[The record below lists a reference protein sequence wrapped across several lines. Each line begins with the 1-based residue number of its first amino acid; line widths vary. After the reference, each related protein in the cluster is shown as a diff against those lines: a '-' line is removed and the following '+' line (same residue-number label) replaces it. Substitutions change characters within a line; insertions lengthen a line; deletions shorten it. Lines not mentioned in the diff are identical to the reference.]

1 MKDCVSHLNRKNLLK
16 CNNLK
21 KQKRIILFYQV
32 QAKKKFHNGINH
44 EVKSTV
50 EPPSMDTSLQRTP
63 SNKKRCFCP
72 EVQYEKDATSI
83 HGGGGGFFHSKGTWG
98 CAARE
103 GILFRTSSLAKGVLF
118 GNFSRVRSRQ
128 GYAFW
133 EIWSKRC
140 QNSVIFVKTTELL
153 KNFGL
158 ENAKIWQ
165 VLPRKANSEHF

>member
-1 MKDCVSHLNRKNLLK
+1 MTKFVVNRKQNVQCILK
-16 CNNLK
+16 AEQTD
-21 KQKRIILFYQV
+21 KQ
-32 QAKKKFHNGINH
+32 
-44 EVKSTV
+44 
-50 EPPSMDTSLQRTP
+50 D
-63 SNKKRCFCP
+63 
-72 EVQYEKDATSI
+72 

-133 EIWSKRC
+133 EFWSKRC
-140 QNSVIFVKTTELL
+140 QNSVIFVKKTQLL

-165 VLPRKANSEHF
+165 VLLRKCQFRALLKEKLV